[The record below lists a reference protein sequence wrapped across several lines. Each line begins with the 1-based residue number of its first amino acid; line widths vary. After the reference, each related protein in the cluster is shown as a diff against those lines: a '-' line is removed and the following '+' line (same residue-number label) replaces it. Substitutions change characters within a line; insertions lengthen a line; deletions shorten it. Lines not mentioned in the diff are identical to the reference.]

1 MQNAS
6 RERTRCGQHREL
18 LVFMRAALPEVAPG
32 VELRGNE
39 MVIEDVRSESS
50 DSRLARFGHAFRGRL
65 DALYSRTAASD
76 QGCFG
81 L

>member
-32 VELRGNE
+32 VELRGNY
-39 MVIEDVRSESS
+39 MFDIRTMLFVWLQLIDSFNFISS
-50 DSRLARFGHAFRGRL
+50 VKF
-65 DALYSRTAASD
+65 
-76 QGCFG
+76 
-81 L
+81 